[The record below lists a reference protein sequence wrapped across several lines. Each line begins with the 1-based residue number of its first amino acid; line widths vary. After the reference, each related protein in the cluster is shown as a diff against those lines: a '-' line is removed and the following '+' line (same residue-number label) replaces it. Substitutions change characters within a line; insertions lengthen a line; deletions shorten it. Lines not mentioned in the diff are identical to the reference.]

1 MIKAALA
8 RTPELRH
15 TGTNVPVLEFTLAG
29 EQVQAGHTTPFYVN
43 TSLLGE
49 QARQL
54 ADRALE
60 AGAVMLVKGA
70 LKTDE
75 WGAEGQKRTK
85 LTLNALR
92 AEVVQEDP
100 ELLQDA
106 AGGVRMRGAYNRVEV
121 GGNVTRDPELRHT
134 PAGDAVI
141 DIDIACNQRFTD
153 RSGQPQE
160 RTDYVRITLWRELAE
175 RAHAT
180 VRKGMPLFAS
190 GMLIS
195 DSWEDRDG
203 GKRSTLKVQGEQ
215 FFIIS
220 PPSRPAGATRP
231 ASAPRPAPAQRPAPR
246 PAAAGPGAGTPPD
259 DDLPF

>member
-1 MIKAALA
+1 MRGENTVMIKAALA
-8 RTPELRH
+8 RTPELRY
-15 TGTNVPVLEFTLAG
+15 TGTNVPVLDVTLAG
-29 EQVQAGHTTPFYVN
+29 EQVQGGHPTPFYVN

-54 ADRALE
+54 ADRGLE
-60 AGAVMLVKGA
+60 AGTVMLVKGA

-75 WGAEGQKRTK
+75 WGEGGQKRSK

-134 PAGDAVI
+134 PARDAVI
-141 DIDIACNQRFTD
+141 DIDIACNQRYTD

-160 RTDYVRITLWRELAE
+160 RTDFIRITFWRELAE

-180 VRKGMPLFAS
+180 VRKGLPVFAS
-190 GMLIS
+190 GMVIS

-203 GKRSTLKVQGEQ
+203 SKRSTLKVQGEH
-215 FFIIS
+215 FDVIS
-220 PPSRPAGATRP
+220 PPTRTEPTARPAAP
-231 ASAPRPAPAQRPAPR
+231 ASAPRPAPAER
-246 PAAAGPGAGTPPD
+246 PD